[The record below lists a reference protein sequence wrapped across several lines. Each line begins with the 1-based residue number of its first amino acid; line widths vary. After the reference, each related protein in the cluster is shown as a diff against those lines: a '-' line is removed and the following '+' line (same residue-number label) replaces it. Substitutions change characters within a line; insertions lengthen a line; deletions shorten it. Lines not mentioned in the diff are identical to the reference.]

1 MAQSTA
7 QFTTRSYQST
17 DQPAVLEL
25 MRQSLGE
32 TATLQ
37 RTAAMWRWKH
47 LDSPFG
53 PSCVRVACGDGDK
66 VVGMRAFM
74 RWGFKAEGQSL
85 RAVRAVD
92 TATHP
97 DYRRMGIFSRLTSQ
111 VVEDVRSE
119 GAHFIFNTPNNDVLP
134 GYLKLG
140 WRQVARIH
148 PILKVLNYPGFS
160 IGMARGLA
168 HSRLAR
174 PAGRHLAP
182 EVFFREAPTPAL
194 RLLEQRPGMER
205 LLRQDTL
212 SRRAGRGM
220 HTQRSWDYLHWR
232 YGQHPTIP
240 YYAVFVQDNGYLQG
254 CIIFRTNT
262 RYGMK
267 EVVLSEMLLAEP
279 REDLCDA
286 LLRRLRDSVRADYLI
301 TYFAPESFHRAALE
315 SRGFRPVPKQGMNFT
330 ARTLAPD
337 LGLDPQEMAS
347 WDLVMGDLE
356 LF

>member
-1 MAQSTA
+1 MMAQSTT
-7 QFTTRSYQST
+7 QFTVRRYQPS
-17 DQPAVLEL
+17 DLEAVLEL
-25 MRQSLGE
+25 MRRSLGE

-47 LDSPFG
+47 LTSPFG
-53 PSCVRVACGDGDK
+53 PSYVRVACDGDK

-74 RWGFKAEGQSL
+74 RWGFKAGGQRL

-111 VVEDVRSE
+111 VVEDVRAD

-148 PILKVLNYPGFS
+148 PMLKVLNYPGFS
-160 IGMARGLA
+160 IGLARRRLA
-168 HSRLAR
+168 H
-174 PAGRHLAP
+174 PADRHLAP
-182 EVFFREAPTPAL
+182 ELFFREAPTPVL
-194 RLLEQRPGMER
+194 SLLQQRPGMER
-205 LLRQDTL
+205 LLQQDVQ
-212 SRRAGRGM
+212 SRGTSRSI

-254 CIIFRTNT
+254 CVIFRTNT

-279 REDLCDA
+279 REDLCNA
-286 LLRRLRDSVRADYLI
+286 LLRRLRDSLRADYLI
-301 TYFAPESFHRAALE
+301 TYFAPKSFHRAALE
-315 SRGFRPVPKQGMNFT
+315 SLKFRPVPRQGMNFT
-330 ARTLAPD
+330 SMTLAPD
-337 LGLDPQEMAS
+337 LPLAPQEMAS

>member
-1 MAQSTA
+1 MAQGTA
-7 QFTTRSYQST
+7 QFTMRSYQAS

-25 MRQSLGE
+25 MRQALGE

-37 RTAAMWRWKH
+37 RTADMWQWKH
-47 LDSPFG
+47 LISPFG
-53 PSCVRVACGDGDK
+53 ASYVLVACDGDR

-74 RWGFKAEGQSL
+74 RWSFKVGGNTI

-111 VVEDVRSE
+111 VVEDVRAD

-148 PILKVLNYPGFS
+148 PVLKVLNYPGFS
-160 IGMARGLA
+160 MGMARGLA
-168 HSRLAR
+168 RSRLAR
-174 PAGRHLAP
+174 PAERHLPP
-182 EVFFREAPTPAL
+182 ELFFRETPTPAL
-194 RLLEQRPGMER
+194 SLLEQRPGMER
-205 LLRQDTL
+205 LLHQDVQ
-212 SRRAGRGM
+212 SRRASQSIR
-220 HTQRSWDYLHWR
+220 TQRSWDYLHWR

-240 YYAVFVQDNGYLQG
+240 YYAVFVHDNGSLQG
-254 CIIFRTNT
+254 CVIFRTNT

-267 EVVLSEMLLAEP
+267 EVVLSEVLLAEP
-279 REDLCDA
+279 REGLYDA
-286 LLRRLRDSVRADYLI
+286 LLQRLRSTLRADYLI
-301 TYFAPESFHRAALE
+301 TYFAPESFHRTTLE
-315 SRGFRPVPKQGMNFT
+315 SRGFRPVPRQGMNFT
-330 ARTLAPD
+330 VRTLGHD
-337 LGLDPQEMAS
+337 LPLDPQQLES